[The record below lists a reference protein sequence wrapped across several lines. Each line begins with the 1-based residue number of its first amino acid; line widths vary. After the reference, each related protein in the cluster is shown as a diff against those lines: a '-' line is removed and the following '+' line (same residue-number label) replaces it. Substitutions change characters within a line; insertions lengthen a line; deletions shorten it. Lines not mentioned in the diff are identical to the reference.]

1 MAKRLVSLVSL
12 TIFVLMCST
21 QAVMAKKADC
31 TEKEKEVV
39 AINFAKEMI
48 DGGYKAVSTEDLKK
62 WIDSKKAMLIVD
74 TMPYEKS
81 YKNNHIPGA
90 VQFEFPIPAM
100 NTMDDKKKAE
110 FVKLLG
116 PDKDKTVVIYCGFV
130 KCTRSHNG
138 ATWAVKLGY
147 KNVFRHPGG
156 IFAWKGMKYQVEKAK

>member
-1 MAKRLVSLVSL
+1 M
-12 TIFVLMCST
+12 FST

-31 TEKEKEVV
+31 AEKEKEVV
-39 AINFAKEMI
+39 AINFAKQMI

-62 WIDSKKAMLIVD
+62 WIDNKKPVLIVD

-81 YKNNHIPGA
+81 YKKNHIPGA

-116 PDKDKTVVIYCGFV
+116 ADKNRVLVFYCGYTE
-130 KCTRSHNG
+130 CTRSHNG
-138 ATWAVKLGY
+138 ALWALLMGY
-147 KNVFRHPGG
+147 KNVYRCPGG
-156 IFAWKGMKYQVEKAK
+156 ISGWADAGYPVAQVK